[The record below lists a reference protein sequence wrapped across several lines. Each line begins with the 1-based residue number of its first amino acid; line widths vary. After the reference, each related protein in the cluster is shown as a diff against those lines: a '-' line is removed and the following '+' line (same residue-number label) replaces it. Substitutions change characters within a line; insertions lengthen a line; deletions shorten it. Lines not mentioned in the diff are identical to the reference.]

1 MPKSEQLVRI
11 LTMAKTVPFT
21 EAKSHLSE
29 LVDQVLNEHERVLV
43 TRNGIP
49 AAVLLNPD
57 ELEELEETIE
67 ILQDKKL
74 LESIRKSRSEAAS
87 GKRVRLSDHV

>member
-1 MPKSEQLVRI
+1 
-11 LTMAKTVPFT
+11 MAKTVPFT

-43 TRNGIP
+43 TRNGMP

-74 LESIRKSRSEAAS
+74 LESIRKSRREAAS
-87 GKRVRLSDHV
+87 GKRGRLSDHV

>member
-1 MPKSEQLVRI
+1 
-11 LTMAKTVPFT
+11 MAKTVPFT

-29 LVDQVLNEHERVLV
+29 LVDQVQHEHERVLV
-43 TRNGIP
+43 TRNGVP
-49 AAVLLNPD
+49 AAILLSPD

-74 LESIRKSRSEAAS
+74 LESIRKSRREAAS
-87 GKRVRLSDHV
+87 GKKLPLADHV